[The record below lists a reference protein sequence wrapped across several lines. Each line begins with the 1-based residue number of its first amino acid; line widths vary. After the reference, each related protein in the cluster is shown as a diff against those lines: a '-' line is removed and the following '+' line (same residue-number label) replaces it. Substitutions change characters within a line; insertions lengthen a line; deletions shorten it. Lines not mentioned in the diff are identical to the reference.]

1 MLENEETTFCVHG
14 GMLRCVGERTIK
26 TEESGHPEQKGEGPE
41 WWCASTIPVH
51 GQLSQDM
58 GGFEAILGSE
68 TKTKRSGE
76 QERVAL
82 ARRGAAEVGNSQSQW
97 DFWGQGDVSSLT
109 YAVIIIA

>member
-1 MLENEETTFCVHG
+1 M
-14 GMLRCVGERTIK
+14 
-26 TEESGHPEQKGEGPE
+26 
-41 WWCASTIPVH
+41 
-51 GQLSQDM
+51 
-58 GGFEAILGSE
+58 GSE